1 MTAPSTLSATKT
13 LPAKKVGTDQQAP
26 TQSVSVENV
35 FDKKD
40 HICSILPHN
49 SQYILE
55 LVNCEEEPEDD
66 KLALAMDVDG
76 NGKPEKLEEDGNAEV
91 G

>member
-1 MTAPSTLSATKT
+1 MIAPSTLSATKT
-13 LPAKKVGTDQQAP
+13 VPAKKVGTDQQAP

-35 FDKKD
+35 FDEKD
-40 HICSILPHN
+40 YICSILSHN
-49 SQYILE
+49 PQYILE

-66 KLALAMDVDG
+66 ELALAMDVNG
-76 NGKPEKLEEDGNAEV
+76 NGEPEKLEEDDNAEV